1 MGVGG
6 VGRDASDRCR
16 RFLPEATSAARDPTP
31 ALPAR
36 GRGED
41 HPAASGF
48 APEKIIYP
56 RPLRPGAYSLHP
68 RPPKRANRSFRLR
81 VGLGGPWGRGVTSLV
96 PKGGRNSDAPGP
108 YTRASGGRSASAVR
122 RRLAWDLPPGDPAT
136 KHPRSIGTG
145 RRSRRRGAPAAA
157 DGRLGP
163 LIYRIQPAR
172 RPRAGSRPPRATSSL
187 TTLRPRPAGCIGL
200 AAVSSSVWSS
210 PWGLQR
216 VTQTRRAGRSLPF
229 QDALSGAQSSSSVT
243 SRTAPLSALVAMAA

>member
-1 MGVGG
+1 MRA
-6 VGRDASDRCR
+6 GR
-16 RFLPEATSAARDPTP
+16 AR
-31 ALPAR
+31 
-36 GRGED
+36 
-41 HPAASGF
+41 
-48 APEKIIYP
+48 KIIYP
-56 RPLRPGAYSLHP
+56 RPLSPGAYSFHP

-108 YTRASGGRSASAVR
+108 YTRASGGRSGFPQGEIR
-122 RRLAWDLPPGDPAT
+122 TRDLPPGDPAT

-157 DGRLGP
+157 DGRLGH
-163 LIYRIQPAR
+163 LIHHLQPAR
-172 RPRAGSRPPRATSSL
+172 CPRAGTRPPRATSSF

-210 PWGLQR
+210 PWGLQP
-216 VTQTRRAGRSLPF
+216 VTQTKRAGRSLPF